1 MGLDTS
7 DNNISE
13 VLSPLQKYKQK
24 MTTHNGENINKVYNM
39 IYLDDNNKVNIKKN
53 KVKYN
58 AQYSGIK
65 KKKKK
70 DEYGMQD

>member
-1 MGLDTS
+1 M
-7 DNNISE
+7 I
-13 VLSPLQKYKQK
+13 
-24 MTTHNGENINKVYNM
+24 THNGDNYANKFYNI

-65 KKKKK
+65 KKK

>member
-1 MGLDTS
+1 
-7 DNNISE
+7 
-13 VLSPLQKYKQK
+13 
-24 MTTHNGENINKVYNM
+24 M

-65 KKKKK
+65 KKMKK